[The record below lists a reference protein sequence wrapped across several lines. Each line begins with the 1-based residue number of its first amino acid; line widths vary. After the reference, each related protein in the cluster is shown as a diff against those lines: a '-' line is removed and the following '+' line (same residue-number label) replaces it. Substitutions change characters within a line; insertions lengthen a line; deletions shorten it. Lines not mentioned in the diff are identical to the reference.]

1 MDKLDRKTIKLIKKG
16 KTVKAGDHFFEK
28 HAAGTVDDIRIA
40 KIANTIRYSDG
51 IKSLIKDDEEKK

>member
-1 MDKLDRKTIKLIKKG
+1 MDKLDKKTIKLIKKG

-28 HAAGTVDDIRIA
+28 NATGTADDIRLA

-51 IKSLIKDDEEKK
+51 IKTLIEDGKKK